1 MCCPF
6 SLANVFILDHN
17 FEALDSF
24 TTHYTLIMVQVA
36 LTGTQI
42 YWTVEVTAAFAR
54 LEEGYENALRDYYR
68 KQVSVT
74 PT

>member
-1 MCCPF
+1 M
-6 SLANVFILDHN
+6 
-17 FEALDSF
+17 
-24 TTHYTLIMVQVA
+24 A

-68 KQVSVT
+68 KQVLKIFFLFIHFITIIIFVFW
-74 PT
+74 PTAPVGYFGACWLA